1 MTDLQ
6 VGSEGRR
13 SLVVFLESDES
24 SFVTGAIFS
33 ADGGYAAQQ
42 SIAFP
47 ATARAA
53 PEYGPPSIS
62 AYDSRGGSA
71 LTASGAQS

>member
-6 VGSEGRR
+6 VGSAGRR

-33 ADGGYAAQQ
+33 ADGGYAAQ
-42 SIAFP
+42 
-47 ATARAA
+47 
-53 PEYGPPSIS
+53 
-62 AYDSRGGSA
+62 
-71 LTASGAQS
+71 